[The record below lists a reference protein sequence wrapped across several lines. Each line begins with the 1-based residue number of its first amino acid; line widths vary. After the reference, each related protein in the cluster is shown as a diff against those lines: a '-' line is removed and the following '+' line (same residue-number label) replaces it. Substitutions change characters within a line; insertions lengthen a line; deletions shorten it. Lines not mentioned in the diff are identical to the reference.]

1 MVILIFNFL
10 DQTLNVLGYFRKK
23 NRGVGDILFW
33 KPPVEYFIFLPLELP
48 GKTKLHSWKFYKI
61 VLDSL
66 KIPRP
71 KTKSTGNSTQFF
83 LGRPWKFQFVFNQL
97 LEISHALF
105 LIPQEIPYPLSQCF
119 FFFFW
124 NCPLN
129 TQVICIG
136 CLRCQWHT
144 GELFYYQWPRFDHL
158 IWEGLKFFFNKLFWL
173 TTKRFSDF

>member
-1 MVILIFNFL
+1 MWFNFL
-10 DQTLNVLGYFRKK
+10 DQTLNMLGYFRKK
-23 NRGVGDILFW
+23 NSGVGDILFW

-61 VLDSL
+61 VLGSL

-119 FFFFW
+119 FFFFLELPIEHPSHVHRMFKVPVAYRGIILLSMTSFW
-124 NCPLN
+124 SSH
-129 TQVICIG
+129 
-136 CLRCQWHT
+136 LR
-144 GELFYYQWPRFDHL
+144 R
-158 IWEGLKFFFNKLFWL
+158 IKIFF
-173 TTKRFSDF
+173 